1 MFPIQVEQKGSY
13 PVGLEFANSL
23 HLMNETTQSVKCDVV
38 PGRLNQISILVQREE
53 VYYGQCS
60 EICGTNHAFTPI
72 VVEAVPRKDYG
83 SQVSNQLISGFKAK
97 VQRILT
103 RRNWLGGS
111 TEGYRSSQLT
121 AGRGRHAQVR
131 LDTAR
136 MMARVHADSS
146 TASHRRTHDSD
157 FRQPTCTY
165 AAQIGSDDRLTETEM
180 ADDRLTLACV
190 ARLSFDDN

>member
-1 MFPIQVEQKGSY
+1 MSNGYQPPKFQQFDENGNLKQHVLHFIESCETAELHKHKESTGSLVNFQGADGVD
-13 PVGLEFANSL
+13 PNELLVHDCDVLIPCALGGVLNSW
-23 HLMNETTQSVKCDVV
+23 TVPSSGVKCDVV

-103 RRNWLGGS
+103 VGFSPEPR
-111 TEGYRSSQLT
+111 EG
-121 AGRGRHAQVR
+121 
-131 LDTAR
+131 
-136 MMARVHADSS
+136 
-146 TASHRRTHDSD
+146 
-157 FRQPTCTY
+157 
-165 AAQIGSDDRLTETEM
+165 
-180 ADDRLTLACV
+180 
-190 ARLSFDDN
+190 